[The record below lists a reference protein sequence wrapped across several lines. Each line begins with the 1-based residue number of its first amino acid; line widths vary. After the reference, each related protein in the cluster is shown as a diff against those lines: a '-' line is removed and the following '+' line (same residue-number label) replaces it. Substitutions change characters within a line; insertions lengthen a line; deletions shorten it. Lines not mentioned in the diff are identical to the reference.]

1 MTKIDPSRID
11 PGVQAAFDT
20 LNPTLKPIAEAIR
33 EMVLGQSPDI
43 KEELKWGMPNYT
55 YEGLM
60 AYIIFAK
67 NRVSLGFHKGSKI
80 KSADDRGIL
89 EGEGTFMRHVKM
101 TSVEQAD
108 WDYLALLTRAA
119 MKVNRP

>member
-1 MTKIDPSRID
+1 MTTIDPSRID
-11 PGVQAAFDT
+11 PSVQAAIDT

-55 YEGLM
+55 YDGLM
-60 AYIIFAK
+60 AYIVFAK

-80 KSADDRGIL
+80 TEVDDRGLL
-89 EGEGTFMRHVKM
+89 EGTGTYMRHIKLSSM
-101 TSVEQAD
+101 EKAD
-108 WDYLALLTRAA
+108 WDYLAKLTRAA
-119 MKVNRP
+119 MQVNRP

>member
-1 MTKIDPSRID
+1 MSDIDPSRID

-33 EMVLGQSPDI
+33 EMVLGLSPDI

-55 YEGLM
+55 YDGLM
-60 AYIIFAK
+60 AYIVFAK

-80 KSADDRGIL
+80 SSADDRGFL
-89 EGEGTFMRHVKM
+89 EGTGTYMRHVKL
-101 TSVEQAD
+101 TSVEKAD
-108 WDYLALLTRAA
+108 WEYLAKLTQAA
-119 MKVNRP
+119 MQVNRS